1 MKKIVLLIINLY
13 ALMFAHAQS
22 LEVTPEG
29 LRYGEN
35 EYIIIE
41 ANNMSAAQLVEL
53 VNNVIKTKHQSPTIK
68 VEKTKD
74 NQLIISDLEKG
85 FTKTDKRA
93 GSAYLF
99 DLAYKFTIDFK
110 DGKIRVS
117 IPVISIGSQNKFYSN
132 NNQFKLS
139 MGISGKNDIWSN
151 NEKKF
156 FIYNEKGKLSEK
168 TTKEKLEKLFNE
180 LNEVIVNSITSNDN
194 W

>member
-1 MKKIVLLIINLY
+1 MKKIVLLIINLC

-22 LEVTPEG
+22 LEVTPKG
-29 LRYGEN
+29 LMYGEN

-41 ANNMSAAQLVEL
+41 ADSISADQLIAL
-53 VNNVIKTKHQSPTIK
+53 VNNAIKTKHQSPTIK
-68 VEKTKD
+68 VEKSKD
-74 NQLIISDLEKG
+74 DQLIVSDLVKG

-110 DGKIRVS
+110 EGKIRVS
-117 IPVISIGSQNKFYSN
+117 IPIISIGSQNKFYSN

-139 MGISGKNDIWSN
+139 MGITGKNDIWSN

-180 LNEVIVNSITSNDN
+180 LNEVITNSITSNDN